1 MEGVPMEMYLK
12 LVTFNND
19 QEQFLVNAVGKET
32 AIELAIEANKKIGD
46 FNDPEWN
53 AEMDDKSRYEV
64 EDVDFDML
72 CEIIKR
78 DDWLFKDT
86 YVMAFRD

>member
-1 MEGVPMEMYLK
+1 MEMYLK
-12 LVTFNND
+12 LVTFNSD
-19 QEQFLVNAVGKET
+19 QEQFLVNAIGNET

-46 FNDPEWN
+46 FSDPEWN
-53 AEMDDKSRYEV
+53 AEMEDKARYEV
-64 EDVDFDML
+64 VDVDFDML

-86 YVMAFRD
+86 YVMVFRD